1 MATKQQMIIGISA
14 EVEDVNTGVPASFHV
29 ISGIHLDLT
38 NKYYTATV
46 DSYYNQD
53 LYEKGKRALGSVS
66 FTLSEAPPRGVD
78 VIDWALSSLVDGENP
93 NPHQFTGAEL
103 VKSNLSE

>member
-1 MATKQQMIIGISA
+1 MTTKPQMAIGIAS

-29 ISGIHLDLT
+29 ISGVYIDLT

-53 LYEKGKRALGSVS
+53 LYNKGKRALGSVS
-66 FTLSEAPPRGVD
+66 STLSEAQLAKYLMQSV
-78 VIDWALSSLVDGENP
+78 
-93 NPHQFTGAEL
+93 
-103 VKSNLSE
+103 

>member
-1 MATKQQMIIGISA
+1 MTIQQMNIGISA
-14 EVEDVNTGVPASFHV
+14 KVEDVNTGVPATFHV
-29 ISGIHLDLT
+29 VSGVHLDLA

-46 DSYYNQD
+46 DSYYSKT
-53 LYEKGKRALGSVS
+53 LYDKGKRALGSVS

-78 VIDWALSSLVDGENP
+78 VIDWALSALVDSDNP

-103 VKSNLSE
+103 VKADLN

>member
-1 MATKQQMIIGISA
+1 MATKQQIIIGIA
-14 EVEDVNTGVPASFHV
+14 ADVEDVNTGVPASFHV
-29 ISGIHLDLT
+29 ISGVHLDLT

-46 DSYYNQD
+46 DSYYSQD
-53 LYEKGKRALGSVS
+53 LYNKGKRYLGSVS

-78 VIDWALSSLVDGENP
+78 IIDWALSSLVDSENP

-103 VKSNLSE
+103 VKANLGE

>member
-1 MATKQQMIIGISA
+1 MTTKQQITIGMIA

-29 ISGIHLDLT
+29 ASGVHLDLT
-38 NKYYTATV
+38 NHYYTVTV
-46 DSYYNQD
+46 DSYFSQS
-53 LYEKGKRALGSVS
+53 LFEKGKKALGSVS

-78 VIDWALSSLVDGENP
+78 VIDWALSALVDSDNP

-103 VKSNLSE
+103 VKADLSE

>member
-1 MATKQQMIIGISA
+1 MTTKQQMIIGIKA
-14 EVEDVNTGVPASFHV
+14 DVEDVNTGVPASFHI
-29 ISGIHLDLT
+29 ISGVHLDLT

-53 LYEKGKRALGSVS
+53 LYDKGKRALGSVS
-66 FTLSEAPPRGVD
+66 FSLSEDPPRGVD
-78 VIDWALSSLVDGENP
+78 VIDWALTSLVDSDNP

-103 VKSNLSE
+103 VKADLSE

>member
-1 MATKQQMIIGISA
+1 MTTKQKMNIGISA

-29 ISGIHLDLT
+29 VSGVHLDLT
-38 NKYYTATV
+38 NRYYTVTV
-46 DSYYNQD
+46 DSYFNQG
-53 LYEKGKRALGSVS
+53 LFEKGKKALGSVS

-78 VIDWALSSLVDGENP
+78 VIDWALSALVDSDNP

-103 VKSNLSE
+103 VKADLSE